1 LKRVLRLVLVIF
13 ILLGLFGC
21 SMGGSSDNT
30 GNKSF
35 SGLTSIEASK
45 LAYEKIKK
53 GFEKT
58 VLFKAVPVDDKGS
71 TTLLLDKNWYENDI
85 SGGWFFWFADAKGT
99 DWFLVGIKG
108 KSIAYTDIGTRSFS
122 AGNFPEEWPSESF
135 KVSMKQAAQKAKS
148 QGANIDTLTWIEYN
162 CAYPALLGGKP
173 EWVLSFSE
181 QVGDSTLNYTIFVDG
196 ISGEIVGALNEK
208 GDALSLPIDREALQ
222 KPRTE
227 NHKED
232 VQTFFN
238 LIDKKDYDFALFQL
252 SYNLCPNDA
261 SRNMWSENLKSIKS
275 IKVKSIEP
283 HRLPEW
289 TDEREYYKVILEI
302 QTDEP
307 PDKYG
312 WESGVNTRWITIIPQ
327 GAGAWK
333 IEELSTSP

>member
-1 LKRVLRLVLVIF
+1 MKRGLALILICVLLVGF
-13 ILLGLFGC
+13 YGC
-21 SMGGSSDNT
+21 SKGGTSSSTSD
-30 GNKSF
+30 SI

-45 LAYEKIKK
+45 IAYEKIK
-53 GFEKT
+53 GNFEKT
-58 VLFKAVPVDDKGS
+58 ILFRAVPVDSKDS
-71 TTLLLDKNWYENDI
+71 TNLLLDRNWYENDI

-122 AGNFPEEWPSESF
+122 NGNFPEEWPSKSF

-148 QGANIDTLTWIEYN
+148 QGANLDTLTWIEYN
-162 CAYPALLGGKP
+162 CDYPASNFSDMPVWAL
-173 EWVLSFSE
+173 VFSE
-181 QVGDSTLNYTIFVDG
+181 ELSNSTINYTIFVDSIAG
-196 ISGEIVGALNEK
+196 NVLGAVNDR
-208 GDALSLPIDREALQ
+208 GDKFTLPVDREALQ

-261 SRNMWSENLKSIKS
+261 SRNMWLENLKSIKS

-307 PDKYG
+307 PDTYG
-312 WESGVNTRWITIIPQ
+312 WENGVNTRWITIIPQ